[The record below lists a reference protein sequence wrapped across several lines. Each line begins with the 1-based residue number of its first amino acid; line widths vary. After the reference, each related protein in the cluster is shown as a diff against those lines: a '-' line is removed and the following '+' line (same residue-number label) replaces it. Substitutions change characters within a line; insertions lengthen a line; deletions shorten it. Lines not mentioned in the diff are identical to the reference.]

1 MLILAMVLWCV
12 LVLAA
17 LRVVGANPTDDTETP
32 DQALTLGDGPGADP
46 FEAGCAAVQ
55 YSDQMFCGRCKAAW
69 DVNDQEPPA
78 RLPKRTQHDQNTRHA

>member
-46 FEAGCAAVQ
+46 FDAAQVE
-55 YSDQMFCGRCKAAW
+55 GG
-69 DVNDQEPPA
+69 E
-78 RLPKRTQHDQNTRHA
+78 